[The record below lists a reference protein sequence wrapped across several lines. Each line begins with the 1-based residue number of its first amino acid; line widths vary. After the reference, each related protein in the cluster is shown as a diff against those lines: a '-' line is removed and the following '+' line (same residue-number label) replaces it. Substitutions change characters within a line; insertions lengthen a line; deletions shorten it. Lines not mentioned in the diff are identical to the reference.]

1 MNFVA
6 SRGTDFSQQVSLTTS
21 RQASAPEQLIN
32 QRQKCRDT
40 VVFYW
45 LIHKQPFPNKLD
57 LFPVSVFFWLASK
70 FCAYEILVSH
80 QSGLKSLALVRY
92 V

>member
-1 MNFVA
+1 MKNSYTAFFFGSSVNLVA
-6 SRGTDFSQQVSLTTS
+6 SRGTDFCQQVSLTTS

-45 LIHKQPFPNKLD
+45 AAWNF
-57 LFPVSVFFWLASK
+57 
-70 FCAYEILVSH
+70 LVSNG
-80 QSGLKSLALVRY
+80 QRGRLPARR
-92 V
+92 